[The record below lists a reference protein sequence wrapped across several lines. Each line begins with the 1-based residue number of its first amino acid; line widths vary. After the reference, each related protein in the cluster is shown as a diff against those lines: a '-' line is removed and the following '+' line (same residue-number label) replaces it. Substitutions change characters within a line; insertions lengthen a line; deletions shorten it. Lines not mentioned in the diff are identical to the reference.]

1 MRARA
6 LLTLLVG
13 AALAVGAQA
22 QVTRA
27 GSMPLLD
34 GEEGQGALPNR
45 LAGAVGITEF
55 LGEVVPTDLT
65 FFDEDGDEV
74 SLATLLDGER
84 PLMVAFVYHSCP
96 MVCSLVL
103 DGTADAI
110 AETDLT
116 LGEDY
121 EVLAVS
127 VDPRDTPARADSAKA
142 KYARIAEFGDLDAF
156 HFWTVGEEHKA
167 SVEALADAVGYRY
180 AWDPR
185 TGEYAHNAANV
196 LLSPTGK
203 VTRYLYGIDHDPKT
217 VKLGLVEASE
227 GTVGSAFDRFLITC
241 YEYDEDAQSYS
252 LAILQITK
260 LGGGLLLLV
269 FGGLL
274 VYFWR
279 RESRKDP
286 DGWRDAVGPDAHPA
300 PSH

>member
-27 GSMPLLD
+27 GSMPALD
-34 GEEGQGALPNR
+34 GESGQGPLPNR
-45 LAGAVGITEF
+45 LAGAVGVTEF
-55 LGEVVPTDLT
+55 LGETVPTDLT
-65 FFDEDGDEV
+65 FVDEEGDEV
-74 SLATLLDGER
+74 SLGTLLDGER

-96 MVCSLVL
+96 MLCSLVL

-127 VDPRDTPARADSAKA
+127 IDPRDTPARADSAKA
-142 KYARIAEFGDLDAF
+142 RYARLGEYGDLDAF
-156 HFWTVGEEHKA
+156 HFWTVGEEHEA
-167 SVEALADAVGYRY
+167 SVQALADAVGFRY

-185 TGEYAHNAANV
+185 TSEYAHNAANV
-196 LLSPTGK
+196 LLSPDGK
-203 VTRYLYGIDHDPKT
+203 VTRYLYGIDHDPQT
-217 VKLGLVEASE
+217 VKLGLVEASD
-227 GTVGSAFDRFLITC
+227 GTVGTAFDRFLITC

-260 LGGGLLLLV
+260 IGGGLLLLV

-279 RESRKDP
+279 REARKSP
-286 DGWRDAVGPDAHPA
+286 DGWRDALGPDARPA
-300 PSH
+300 PSP

>member
-6 LLTLLVG
+6 LLTLAIG

-27 GSMPLLD
+27 GSIPPLD
-34 GEEGQGALPNR
+34 GQEGQGALPNR
-45 LAGAVGITEF
+45 LVGAVGITEF
-55 LGEVVPTDLT
+55 LGETVPTDLT
-65 FFDEDGDEV
+65 FSDENGEDV

-96 MVCSLVL
+96 MLCSLVL

-121 EVLAVS
+121 AVLAVS
-127 VDPRDTPARADSAKA
+127 IDPRDTPARADSAKA
-142 KYARIAEFGDLDAF
+142 RLLSKVPAGGDPAAF
-156 HFWTVGEEHKA
+156 HFWTVGDEHRA
-167 SVEALADAVGYRY
+167 SVEALADAVGFRY
-180 AWDPR
+180 AYDIR

-203 VTRYLYGIDHDPKT
+203 VTRYLYGIDHAPLD

-227 GTVGSAFDRFLITC
+227 GTVGTALDRFLITC

-252 LAILQITK
+252 LAVLTVTK
-260 LGGGLLLLV
+260 IGGGLLLLV

-274 VYFWR
+274 VFFWR
-279 RESRKDP
+279 RESRSP
-286 DGWRDAVGPDAHPA
+286 GSWADARPA
-300 PSH
+300 PTP